1 MAKVIDYYNP
11 EHELVKILD
20 DELVAFFNEY
30 ITYNG
35 GIELQTQMAKWITQ
49 AKEYPVYDGKLTI
62 LNYVWYILSS
72 ENATQAKEPRF
83 KYREKRR
90 KARQYW
96 YSIIKKEKASGY
108 AEGLLRDDCTSY
120 FERLRITTN
129 NDIKRYSSEE
139 EYLSQRFKEV
149 SAWGSDT
156 NSNLIAFPYIMHL
169 KDKKI
174 AEYVFL
180 DFAYKVFEN
189 ILTKYSGDVIHGYIT
204 HVDPLS
210 NEGVFSYSPQKKKM
224 EPEIRGNSVRI
235 VDNINDKYSTIVEQV
250 DGDFTNSLL
259 AGTQNELIAQMLD
272 SGQITLE
279 NDVLDSD
286 DQKIYNKI
294 FNQFSIEDLN
304 SGLKS
309 ISLLSL
315 VKTMYNGKP
324 RRENYVKVLEHLKRL
339 AKYRVEVKTTNAAG
353 EIVSGGIISFFDL
366 IFKTGAEDDNVHTD
380 VTIIDGSSQKDIL
393 EELADVEDLSLINID
408 VMPSQFFKARIRSD
422 MTIKI
427 LSSIIDDEMP
437 GKVQAMLILL
447 MSERAEIYPQTKCSI
462 PYATIVSKLR
472 IEESRKKRM
481 KESIKSSIDYLYKRK
496 KVVENYSMGEYVV
509 EIDFFPMSEIEQ
521 QSYKLKSGNMI
532 SVNEESV

>member
-1 MAKVIDYYNP
+1 M
-11 EHELVKILD
+11 IL
-20 DELVAFFNEY
+20 
-30 ITYNG
+30 
-35 GIELQTQMAKWITQ
+35 
-49 AKEYPVYDGKLTI
+49 
-62 LNYVWYILSS
+62 
-72 ENATQAKEPRF
+72 
-83 KYREKRR
+83 
-90 KARQYW
+90 
-96 YSIIKKEKASGY
+96 
-108 AEGLLRDDCTSY
+108 
-120 FERLRITTN
+120 
-129 NDIKRYSSEE
+129 
-139 EYLSQRFKEV
+139 
-149 SAWGSDT
+149 
-156 NSNLIAFPYIMHL
+156 
-169 KDKKI
+169 
-174 AEYVFL
+174 
-180 DFAYKVFEN
+180 
-189 ILTKYSGDVIHGYIT
+189 LTKYSGDVIHGYIT

>member
-11 EHELVKILD
+11 AHELVKILD
-20 DELVAFFNEY
+20 YELVAFFNEY